1 MRLVTAGERPER
13 LSSPEMGDGLW
24 GLIHR
29 CWNKNP
35 LERPSMTYITKELPN
50 LTPLLSLLA
59 ILKKVQDIPRVLMH
73 YY

>member
-1 MRLVTAGERPER
+1 MRLVTAGERPGR
-13 LSSPEMGDGLW
+13 LPSPRMGDGLW
-24 GLIHR
+24 NLIHR
-29 CWNKNP
+29 CWSENP